1 MIRISNT
8 STSKEIQKILQKK
21 IKNNTKFVDEINQ
34 YLHNKGVE
42 LIKRYD
48 VITSILLDNENNFSL
63 SAQAVMIDADTI
75 EWIRE
80 KLINISIDKNEIY
93 QIIFMFFGNQYF
105 KKQLDQ
111 FYTPMTICNF
121 INSLLLPGKTAID
134 PACGTGDL
142 LNYYSGHITLVDKS
156 ETVLEMTKFIS
167 KNLGSRV
174 LIVNKDSLT
183 DFPPPRKYE
192 YCVMN
197 PPFGCKT
204 VVTNKNILDKYVLG
218 KSKSNQEI

>member
-1 MIRISNT
+1 MLRSSNT
-8 STSKEIQKILQKK
+8 STSKEIQKTLQKK

-48 VITSILLDNENNFSL
+48 VITAILLDNENFSL
-63 SAQAVMIDADTI
+63 STQAVAIDSDTI

-167 KNLGSRV
+167 KNLGNRV

-183 DFPPPRKYE
+183 DFPP
-192 YCVMN
+192 
-197 PPFGCKT
+197 
-204 VVTNKNILDKYVLG
+204 
-218 KSKSNQEI
+218 SKI